1 MLSGISLF
9 SGWHFLRRALA
20 GLALVAFSAWGAET
34 VEVSIAEYRFTPA
47 EVQLKSGDSVRWTNQ
62 EKRTSHSIVFP
73 EEGGRESERLFP
85 GESWVRRFE
94 QPGRYPYRCGPHP
107 EMKGVILVD

>member
-20 GLALVAFSAWGAET
+20 GLALVAFSAWGAEM
-34 VEVSIAEYRFTPA
+34 VEVSIAEYRFTPG
-47 EVQLKSGDSVRWTNQ
+47 EVRVKAGDSVRWTNQ

-73 EEGGRESERLFP
+73 EEGGRESDRLFP
-85 GESWVRRFE
+85 GETWMRRFE
-94 QPGRYPYRCGPHP
+94 QPGRYPYQCGPHP